1 MITTTEIRITE
12 TERTALTRLLAKARA
27 EGVKLTRDQDGRHFA
42 TSTSTPGRRY
52 LVTGYSCTCRGF
64 IAHQRCKHLAALLA
78 AKGWLDGT
86 PDPDSAPITITL
98 AHVDGHYSLDAE
110 PEWME
115 PFTTI
120 LVDGEPKIRIVGDTF
135 GLSAHWL
142 EQGKLIDDLTGAM
155 PPMLDHYLAVDY
167 WIRSLDDRVPTHVAM
182 QNAGIFPTGEF
193 TDAEPVAA

>member
-27 EGVKLTRDQDGRHFA
+27 EGVKLTRDQDGRHYA

-86 PDPDSAPITITL
+86 PDPDPAPMAITL

-120 LVDGEPKIRIVGDTF
+120 LVDGEPKIRITGDTY
-135 GLSAHWL
+135 GLAVDWL
-142 EQGKLIDDLTGAM
+142 ENDRPIDDLTGAM
-155 PPMLDHYLAVDY
+155 PSDLDHYGAVDY
-167 WIRSLDDRVPTHVAM
+167 WIGSLDHRVEAHIPM
-182 QNAGIFPTGEF
+182 QNAGIFPAREF

>member
-27 EGVKLTRDQDGRHFA
+27 EGVKLTRDQDGRHYA

-78 AKGWLDGT
+78 AKGWLEGT
-86 PDPDSAPITITL
+86 PEPDPAMAITL
-98 AHVDGHYSLDAE
+98 AHTGGHYSLDRA

-115 PFTTI
+115 PRTEI
-120 LVDGEPKIRIVGDTF
+120 LVDGDVKVRIVGDTF
-135 GLSAHWL
+135 GLSVHWI
-142 EQGKLIDDLTGAM
+142 ENGRPIDDLTGAT
-155 PPMLDHYLAVDY
+155 PSFLDHYGAVAY
-167 WIRSLDDRVPTHVAM
+167 WIEALDTRVPAHVAM
-182 QNAGIFPTGEF
+182 QEAGLFSDGEF
-193 TDAEPVAA
+193 VDAEPMVAA

>member
-27 EGVKLTRDQDGRHFA
+27 EGVKLTRDQDGRHYA

-86 PDPDSAPITITL
+86 PDPDPAPMAITL

-120 LVDGEPKIRIVGDTF
+120 LVDGEPKIRITGDTY
-135 GLSAHWL
+135 GLAVDWL
-142 EQGKLIDDLTGAM
+142 ENDRPIDDLTGAM
-155 PPMLDHYLAVDY
+155 PSDLDHYGAVDY
-167 WIRSLDDRVPTHVAM
+167 WIRSLDHRVAAHIPM
-182 QNAGIFPTGEF
+182 QNAGIFPAREF
-193 TDAEPVAA
+193 VDAEPVAA